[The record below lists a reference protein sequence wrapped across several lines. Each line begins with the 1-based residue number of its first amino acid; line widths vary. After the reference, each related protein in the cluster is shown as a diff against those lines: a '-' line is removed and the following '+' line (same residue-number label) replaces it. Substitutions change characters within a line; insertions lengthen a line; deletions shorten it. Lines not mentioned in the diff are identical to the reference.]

1 MSSDSIQLKWR
12 FLEILILL
20 VIITLG
26 TLFVQQ
32 IGTRLDR
39 RMEELKTE
47 VLHML
52 EARIGRRISY
62 ERMSPSVFGYLG
74 IRGLI
79 VYSQNDP
86 EEVLLRINRVKVYYN
101 LFRFL
106 STRAAILA
114 LSEIQIANS
123 EFNIDYDRDRE
134 LLDLLDSLR
143 TGSGITSNRNF
154 FRQSDGD
161 RREEEFPQ
169 IDISGSNITLRY
181 TYGDWQLSVT
191 DLFFTAENQGDL
203 YEIGVRGSIE
213 VQHTRKG
220 SPVPAW
226 LSTRVK
232 INGSL
237 DRFFTWS
244 DLAIRIYSLSTETI
258 DLKRQTLQVTYD
270 SSSLNVRKIQ
280 DRAPLDLQVLY
291 DTASKDLSFQF
302 TAERFQPAS
311 LFQLTGPLKRFSP
324 YLLSYVSSSGSVD
337 VNLDELRLRYSAD
350 LQIELPGEVLPF
362 DVSVF
367 SRITGNEEIMYLDP
381 LVFDT
386 SRGRVEFLGNVLV
399 KNLMPSGLLRINDL
413 EPVEGQNLNATL
425 NIERGVQALSI
436 EGKALSLGETL
447 FDSFTLNLAPEGRSV
462 GFTVAAVLEGAP
474 ESGSLE
480 ATGGLSWEA
489 EPTLQVEAS
498 LNRIPLNTIYR
509 LLVPEQRISPRLE
522 QRLRQYTVSAA
533 AGATT
538 DFFDF
543 TLSAEQVE
551 VLEEDQPDNTLRF
564 AGNMTGDTAEITDI
578 RAEWQGYSLRGDIT
592 AERLEEST
600 ELSSLFWFEDV
611 PYQIDLDVLP
621 GNSVRVSGSYGLE
634 GYYSF
639 TRTINPVLL
648 SGRVVQLW
656 GNPFRLSSESLPVTL
671 RQGTMYV
678 SLDMAG
684 LMDANGSPYAT
695 SSMIRVRNI
704 PFSTVKKNSLEMAF
718 ELYDDRLFLNRIAY
732 QDGISELI
740 GSGIAD
746 LEDLVPIKANA
757 SIRLQSPQGAELY
770 SSDVRIDGTQIQGQL
785 EFARSPIERFG
796 IEAVN
801 GDVSGSIAIDGTR
814 PRPDLKVVLS
824 LNDGRLN
831 LDPLGLELSA
841 TYTEESVE
849 LSSLNVSFLR
859 HRIEGVRGNL
869 DIESGAFEFQSRY
882 RAEYFEQI
890 VNLQV
895 DLRGSIGGL
904 PWPLTLDRVLENDIN
919 GLLTLSD
926 ITVDDRSVPQWLVSL
941 QGEGGVLSFDGGP
954 SESIHGTIGRDGSFT
969 LNLLEPLPIQ
979 GRARGT
985 VLRNQLESDFTIT
998 ALDMRIINTMTPAT
1012 DIFTFTTGSAQGA
1025 LRIVGPI
1032 NDPDWIGYLDVSNAE
1047 LEFSLSPDTVKPLN
1061 ARLIFDGKNFT
1072 LPRTT
1077 SFSGDTKIE
1086 GEGFFYIDHWR
1097 PEGVELIFYVE
1108 EYPGVHVSYPF
1119 DTVFVDGYATGAVR
1133 VRSDSTTTRLDG
1145 KIRANSCRIALQR
1158 KERDQPVSEV
1168 RPALPLSVDIDIS
1181 TGRSVEFYWPA
1192 INFPIVRTYAR
1203 QGEQVAIYINEET
1216 GEFFME
1222 GEVEIRGGEVFYFD
1236 RSFYLKQG
1244 SIAFK
1249 ETLDEF
1255 DPWIYAL
1262 AEIRERDFNNE
1273 EIKIFLEVNN
1283 KLSLFSPRFYS
1294 EPSRPDVEILN
1305 LIGGTILNRFGQT
1318 DFGTAAVMLTSDIIG
1333 QFGILTPFE
1342 RAVREVLNL
1351 DLFTVRTQFLQN
1363 VLIGKI
1369 RGENL
1374 VENSFNPLDNTTL
1387 TLGKYLG
1394 TDLFLE
1400 ALVRFQNVDD
1410 LTSSS
1415 NIRTEGE
1422 LNLEW
1427 VTPFFLLEWTFT
1439 PTHPEN
1445 LFLSDNSI
1453 GLSWKYSY

>member
-1 MSSDSIQLKWR
+1 
-12 FLEILILL
+12 
-20 VIITLG
+20 
-26 TLFVQQ
+26 
-32 IGTRLDR
+32 
-39 RMEELKTE
+39 MEELKTE
-47 VLHML
+47 VVNLL
-52 EARIGRRISY
+52 EAKIGRRISY
-62 ERMSPSVFGYLG
+62 KSISPSVFGYLG
-74 IRGLI
+74 IRELI
-79 VYSQNDP
+79 VYSQDDP
-86 EEVLLRINRVKVYYN
+86 DEVLLRINRVKVYYN

-106 STRAAILA
+106 SSRTVALA
-114 LSEIQIANS
+114 VSEIQIANS
-123 EFNIDYDRDRE
+123 EFNIDYYRDRE
-134 LLDLLDSLR
+134 LLDFIDSLR
-143 TGSGITSNRNF
+143 KGSGITSERNSF
-154 FRQSDGD
+154 SQSDGD

-169 IDISGSNITLRY
+169 IDVSGSNISLSY
-181 TYGDWQLSVT
+181 TYGDWQLDVT
-191 DLFFTAENQGDL
+191 NLFFTAVNQGDL
-203 YEIGVRGSIE
+203 YEIGIRAYIE
-213 VQHTRKG
+213 AQHARRET
-220 SPVPAW
+220 PVPAW

-232 INGSL
+232 ISGSL
-237 DRFFTWS
+237 DRYFAWS

-270 SSSLNVRKIQ
+270 SNGLNIRKIQ
-280 DRAPLDLQVLY
+280 DRAPLDIQVAY
-291 DTASKDLSFQF
+291 DTTSKDLSFQF
-302 TAERFQPAS
+302 IAEHFQPAS
-311 LFQLTGPLKRFSP
+311 LFQLTGSLKRFSP
-324 YLLSYVSSSGSVD
+324 YLLSSVSSTGSVA

-350 LQIELPGEVLPF
+350 LQIELPEEVLPF
-362 DVSVF
+362 DGSVLG
-367 SRITGNEEIMYLDP
+367 RITGNEEIMYLSP

-399 KNLMPSGLLRINDL
+399 KNLMPAGLLRINDF
-413 EPVEGQNLNATL
+413 EPLEGQNLNATL
-425 NIERGVQALSI
+425 NIERGEQAVSI
-436 EGKALSLGETL
+436 EGRALSLGETL
-447 FDSFTLNLAPEGRSV
+447 FESFTLSLAPEGRSV

-480 ATGGLSWEA
+480 ATGDFSWAA
-489 EPTLQVEAS
+489 EPALQAEAS
-498 LNRIPLNTIYR
+498 LNRIPLDTVYR
-509 LLVPEQRISPRLE
+509 LLIPEQRISPRLE
-522 QRLRQYTVSAA
+522 QRLRRYMVSVA
-533 AGATT
+533 AGVAT
-538 DFFDF
+538 DFLDF

-564 AGNMTGDTAEITDI
+564 SGIFTGDAVEITDI
-578 RAEWQGYSLRGDIT
+578 RAEWQGYSLRGDI
-592 AERLEEST
+592 AAVRLEEST

-611 PYQIDLDVLP
+611 PYQVDLDISP
-621 GNSVRVSGSYGLE
+621 GKAALISGSYGLE

-639 TRTINPVLL
+639 SRTINPVLL
-648 SGRVVQLW
+648 SGRIAQLW
-656 GNPFRLSSESLPVTL
+656 GNSFRLRSENLPVTL
-671 RQGTMYV
+671 KQGTMYV
-678 SLDMAG
+678 SLDVAG
-684 LMDANGSPYAT
+684 LIDSGGSPYAT
-695 SSMIRVRNI
+695 SSMTRLRNI
-704 PFSTVKKNSLEMAF
+704 PFSTVKKNSLEVAF
-718 ELYDDRLFLNRIAY
+718 ELYDDRLSLNRVAY
-732 QDGISELI
+732 QDEISELN
-740 GSGIAD
+740 GSGTAD
-746 LEDLVPIKANA
+746 IEDLVPIKANA

-770 SSDVRIDGTQIQGQL
+770 SCDARIDSTQIEGQL
-785 EFARSPIERFG
+785 EFARSPIQRFG
-796 IEAVN
+796 IETIN
-801 GDVSGSIAIDGTR
+801 GDISGSIAIDGTL
-814 PRPDLKVVLS
+814 PKPDLEVVLS

-849 LSSLNVSFLR
+849 LSSLNASFLS
-859 HRIEGVRGNL
+859 HRIEGGKGSL
-869 DIESGAFEFQSRY
+869 DIESGAYEFQSRY

-890 VNLQV
+890 VIVQV

-904 PWPLTLDRVLENDIN
+904 PWPLTLEKVLANDMH
-919 GLLTLSD
+919 GLLTLSG
-926 ITVDDRSVPQWLVSL
+926 ITVDDRSVPQWLVTL
-941 QGEGGVLSFDGGP
+941 QGERGVLSFDGGP
-954 SESIHGTIGRDGSFT
+954 DGSIHGTVNRDGGFT
-969 LNLLEPLPIQ
+969 LNLLDPLPIQ

-985 VLRNQLESDFTIT
+985 VLRNQLESDFTVT

-1025 LRIVGPI
+1025 LRIIGPI
-1032 NDPDWIGYLDVSNAE
+1032 NDPDWIGYLDVANAE
-1047 LEFSLSPDTVKPLN
+1047 LEFSPSPDTVKPLN
-1061 ARLIFDGKNFT
+1061 GRLIFDGKSFS

-1097 PEGVELIFYVE
+1097 PEGVELIFYAD
-1108 EYPGVHVSYPF
+1108 EYPGVHIAYPF

-1145 KIRANSCRIALQR
+1145 RIRANSCRIALQR
-1158 KERDQPVSEV
+1158 QERDQPVSDV
-1168 RPALPLSVDIDIS
+1168 RPALPLSVDMEIS

-1192 INFPIVRTYAR
+1192 MNFPIVRAYAR
-1203 QGEQVAIYINEET
+1203 QGEQVAIYIDEET

-1262 AEIRERDFNNE
+1262 AEIRERDLNNE
-1273 EIKIFLEVNN
+1273 EIKIFLEANN

-1305 LIGGTILNRFGQT
+1305 LIGGTILNRFEQT

>member
-1 MSSDSIQLKWR
+1 MSSGPIQFKWR

-20 VIITLG
+20 VIVTAG
-26 TLFVQQ
+26 TLFVHQVV
-32 IGTRLDR
+32 TRLDR

-47 VLHML
+47 VVHML
-52 EARIGRRISY
+52 EAKIGRRISY
-62 ERMSPSVFGYLG
+62 ESISPSVFGYLG
-74 IRGLI
+74 IRELI
-79 VYSQNDP
+79 VYRQNDP
-86 EEVLLRINRVKVYYN
+86 DDVLLRINRVKVYYN

-106 STRAAILA
+106 STRAVVLA

-123 EFNIDYDRDRE
+123 DFNIDYDRDRE
-134 LLDLLDSLR
+134 LLDFLDSLR
-143 TGSGITSNRNF
+143 TGSGITSNRKS
-154 FRQSDGD
+154 FRQGDGD

-169 IDISGSNITLRY
+169 IDISGSNISLSY
-181 TYGDWQLSVT
+181 TYRDWQIDVT
-191 DLFFTAENQGDL
+191 NFFFTAVNQEDL
-203 YEIGVRGSIE
+203 YEIAVRGSIE
-213 VQHTRKG
+213 AQHARRG

-244 DLAIRIYSLSTETI
+244 DLAIKIYSLSTETI
-258 DLKRQTLQVTYD
+258 DVKRQTLQVTYD
-270 SSSLNVRKIQ
+270 SNSLNVRKIQ
-280 DRAPLDLQVLY
+280 DRAPLDIQVLY
-291 DTASKDLSFQF
+291 NTASKNLSFQF

-311 LFQLTGPLKRFSP
+311 LFKLTGPLERFSP
-324 YLLSYVSSSGSVD
+324 YLLSSVSSSGSVT
-337 VNLDELRLRYSAD
+337 VNLDELRLSYSAD
-350 LQIELPGEVLPF
+350 LQIELPEEVLPF
-362 DVSVF
+362 DMSVL
-367 SRITGNEEIMYLDP
+367 SRITGNEEIMYLSP
-381 LVFDT
+381 LVFDS

-413 EPVEGQNLNATL
+413 EPLEGQNLNATL
-425 NIERGVQALSI
+425 NIERGVQAVSM

-447 FDSFTLNLAPEGRSV
+447 FESFTLNLAPEGRSV

-480 ATGGLSWEA
+480 ATGDLSWEA
-489 EPTLQVEAS
+489 EPTLQAEAS
-498 LNRIPLNTIYR
+498 LNRIPLNTVYR
-509 LLVPEQRISPRLE
+509 LLIPEQRISPRLD
-522 QRLRQYTVSAA
+522 QRLRRYTVSLA

-538 DFFDF
+538 DFTDF
-543 TLSAEQVE
+543 TLSTQQVE
-551 VLEEDQPDNTLRF
+551 VLEEDQPDNILRF
-564 AGNMTGDTAEITDI
+564 AGNMTGDALELTDI
-578 RAEWQGYSLRGDIT
+578 RVEWQGYSLRGDIT
-592 AERLEEST
+592 AERREENT

-611 PYQIDLDVLP
+611 PYQVELDVSP
-621 GNSVRVSGSYGLE
+621 GNSVRISGSYGLE

-639 TRTINPVLL
+639 TRTVNPVLL
-648 SGRVVQLW
+648 SGRIAQLW
-656 GNPFRLSSESLPVTL
+656 GKPFRLRSENLPITL
-671 RQGTMYV
+671 KQGTMYV
-678 SLDMAG
+678 SLDVAG
-684 LMDANGSPYAT
+684 LMDSGGSSYAT
-695 SSMIRVRNI
+695 SSMTRLRNI
-704 PFSTVKKNSLEMAF
+704 PFSTVKKNSLELAF
-718 ELYDDRLFLNRIAY
+718 ELYGDRLSLNRIAY
-732 QDGISELI
+732 QDGISELN
-740 GSGIAD
+740 GSGAAE
-746 LEDLVPIKANA
+746 LEDLVPIKASA
-757 SIRLQSPQGAELY
+757 SIRLQSPQGEELY
-770 SSDVRIDGTQIQGQL
+770 SSDARIDGTQINGQL
-785 EFARSPIERFG
+785 EFVRSPIQRFG

-801 GDVSGSIAIDGTR
+801 GDISGSIAIDGNL
-814 PRPDLKVVLS
+814 PRPDLKVALS

-849 LSSLNVSFLR
+849 LSSLNASFLS
-859 HRIEGVRGNL
+859 HRIEGGRGRL
-869 DIESGAFEFQSRY
+869 DIESGAYEFQSSY
-882 RAEYFEQI
+882 RADYFEQI
-890 VNLQV
+890 VNVQV

-904 PWPLTLDRVLENDIN
+904 PWPLTLEKVLENDIN

-926 ITVDDRSVPQWLVSL
+926 ITVDDRSVPPWFVTL

-954 SESIHGTIGRDGSFT
+954 GESLHGTISRNGSFT
-969 LNLLEPLPIQ
+969 LNLLDPLPIQ

-1025 LRIVGPI
+1025 MRIIGPI
-1032 NDPDWIGYLDVSNAE
+1032 NDPDWIGYLDVANAE
-1047 LEFSLSPDTVKPLN
+1047 LEFSLSPDTVKPIN
-1061 ARLIFDGKNFT
+1061 GRLIFDGKSFS

-1086 GEGFFYIDHWR
+1086 AEGFFYIDHWK
-1097 PEGVELIFYVE
+1097 PEGVELIFYAE
-1108 EYPGVHVSYPF
+1108 EYPGVHIAYPF

-1158 KERDQPVSEV
+1158 QERDQSVSGV
-1168 RPALPLSVDIDIS
+1168 RPAVPLSVDMDIS
-1181 TGRSVEFYWPA
+1181 TGRSVEFYWPTM
-1192 INFPIVRTYAR
+1192 NFPIVRTYAR

-1244 SIAFK
+1244 SITFK

-1262 AEIRERDFNNE
+1262 GEIRERDLNNE
-1273 EIKIFLEVNN
+1273 EIKIYLEANN

-1305 LIGGTILNRFGQT
+1305 LIGGTILNRFEQT

-1400 ALVRFQNVDD
+1400 ALVRFQNVDE